1 MLKGNKLV
9 LSYNAKISICLI
21 LFVFSK
27 VFGQLP
33 SLETKLP
40 IVVIN
45 TSGRTIVDE
54 PKIDASMGIIYNGEN
69 VINKST
75 DQFNNFDGLIGIE
88 LRGASSQLLPKKS
101 YAIEIR
107 DLDGSDAKASLLY
120 MPSESDWVLS
130 GPYSDKTFLRHAIA
144 YKLARQVGNYAPRTE
159 FCEVIINNEYL
170 GIYLLIEKIT
180 RDNNRVNISKLQ
192 PEDITGNELTGGYII
207 KIDNIAGVE
216 SDGWYSAYPAIG
228 VTGIGLKYQYH
239 YPKASDIT
247 IEQKQYIKNWISKF
261 ENTMASNQRY
271 DQNLGYYNLVDMES
285 IVDYFIINEI
295 CKNYDMSSRSFFMY
309 KNKDSQDPYLHFGP
323 VWDFDLAMGNAWDE
337 NVRSPEGWY
346 SETFYHPWGLPL
358 GRPFWSKLIWED
370 NNFKKQFK
378 DRIISK
384 RNGALSNANILSIID
399 NMVDDVSDAVDR
411 NFSRWPILGVKIWPM
426 DLYDHN
432 LYLFN
437 TYDMEINY
445 LKEWFKERLNWIDT
459 QVPPGK
465 PTNLT
470 AVSYQG
476 GILLQ
481 WGGNAETDIDY
492 YNIYRNSEQNFNI
505 AGQSDTLGYVS
516 KDKSTYHDENNL
528 VAHKTYYYKISA
540 VDNSGNE
547 SDYSDEVSITTL
559 DVDDIK
565 ITDRFKLEQ
574 NYPNPF
580 NPSTIITYILSEE
593 TDVTVSIF
601 DILGKEVVQLASSK
615 QLTGSHSVQWNGTD
629 NQGNP
634 VCAGVYIYQ
643 LKSINYLET
652 KKMLLLR

>member
-1 MLKGNKLV
+1 MLKESKLI

-27 VFGQLP
+27 GFSQPP

-40 IVVIN
+40 IVIIN
-45 TSGRTIVDE
+45 TFGWTIVDE
-54 PKIDASMGIIYNGEN
+54 PKITASMGIIYNGEN
-69 VINKST
+69 VINKSS
-75 DQFNNFDGLIGIE
+75 DPFNNFNGLIGIE
-88 LRGASSQLLPKKS
+88 IRGVTSQTFPKKS
-101 YAIEIR
+101 YAIEVR
-107 DLDGSDAKASLLY
+107 DQDGNDAKASLLY
-120 MPSESDWVLS
+120 MPSESDWVLY
-130 GPYSDKTFLRHAIA
+130 GPYSDKTFLRNAIA
-144 YKLARQVGNYAPRTE
+144 YKLARLVGNYAPRTE

-207 KIDNIAGVE
+207 KIDNP
-216 SDGWYSAYPAIG
+216 DGAVSADWYSAYPAIG
-228 VTGIGLKYQYH
+228 VTGIGLQYQYH
-239 YPKASDIT
+239 YPKPADIT
-247 IEQKQYIKNWISKF
+247 TEQKQYIKSWISKF

-285 IVDYFIINEI
+285 IIDYFIINEI
-295 CKNYDMSSRSFFMY
+295 CKNYDMSARSFFMY

-337 NVRSPEGWY
+337 HVRSPKGWY
-346 SETFYHPWGLPL
+346 SETYFHPWGAPL

-384 RNGALSNANILSIID
+384 RNGTLSNANVLSIID
-399 NMVDDVSDAVDR
+399 NMANEVAEAANR
-411 NFSRWPILGVKIWPM
+411 NFNRWPILGVKIWPM
-426 DLYDHN
+426 NNYDHN

-437 TYDMEINY
+437 TYDAEINY

-465 PTNLT
+465 PSNLT

-481 WGGNAETDIDY
+481 WGKNAETDIAY

-505 AGQSDTLGYVS
+505 TGQSDTLGYVS
-516 KDKSTYHDENNL
+516 KDKSTYYDENNL
-528 VAHKTYYYKISA
+528 AVHKTYYYKISA

-547 SDYSDEVSITTL
+547 SDYSDEISIATL
-559 DVDDIK
+559 DVEDIK
-565 ITDRFKLEQ
+565 IIKQFKLEQ

-580 NPSTIITYILSEE
+580 NPSTIIHYILPEE

-601 DILGKEVVQLASSK
+601 DILGKEVVRLASSK
-615 QLTGSHSVQWNGTD
+615 QLPGSHSVQWNGID

-634 VCAGVYIYQ
+634 VGAGVYIYQ
-643 LKSINYLET
+643 LKSSNHLET